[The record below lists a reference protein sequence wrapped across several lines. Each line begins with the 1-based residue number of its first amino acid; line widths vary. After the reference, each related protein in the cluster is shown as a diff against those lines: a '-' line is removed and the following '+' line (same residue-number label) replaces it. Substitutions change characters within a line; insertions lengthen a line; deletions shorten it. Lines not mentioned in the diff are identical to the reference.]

1 MAAAIDEMMQAPAV
15 AACHRKLDGL
25 DAEAVEAQE
34 KFKEEMSRANLAI
47 CLAALCGGL
56 LLAAGIA
63 AGAVARAGPYSWVG
77 WLPTVLGFAGG
88 LAGVLGAMWLFQA
101 RQGERLKRWMDRRAA
116 AESARRAM
124 YVEFAKAAPPA
135 GADPIDVALAKL
147 DWIVKSHVEDQRN
160 WYARRAG
167 EHRESA
173 ERSLSIG
180 SVAVGLGA
188 IASFAAGAAA
198 TANPIYAALGTFSVI
213 GAALATFATSREE
226 IHQDRRNAERYENA
240 RDALDDLLGKV
251 GDVRDTIRKGE
262 TDALLAFVDAVHEQL
277 LAEHRQWLQGQ
288 ELQDAVIGKL
298 DEALSKMRERAAD
311 REGPVST
318 VPAT

>member
-1 MAAAIDEMMQAPAV
+1 MAAAIEELMEVPAV
-15 AACHRKLDGL
+15 AACRRKFERL
-25 DAEAVEAQE
+25 DAEALESQA
-34 KFKEEMSRANLAI
+34 KFKEEMSRANMAI

-63 AGAVARAGPYSWVG
+63 AGAINGAGPYSWVG
-77 WLPTVLGFAGG
+77 WLPTLLGFAGG
-88 LAGVLGAMWLFQA
+88 LAGVLGAMWLFRA
-101 RQGERLKRWMDRRAA
+101 RQGERLKRWMNRRAA

-124 YVEFAKAAPPA
+124 HVELAKAAPPA
-135 GADPIDVALAKL
+135 GADPIDVALTKL
-147 DWIVKSHVEDQRN
+147 DHIVEKHVEDQRN
-160 WYARRAG
+160 WYERRARQ
-167 EHRESA
+167 HRESA

-198 TANPIYAALGTFSVI
+198 TANPIYAVLGTFSVI

-251 GDVRDTIRKGE
+251 GVVRDTIRKGE
-262 TDALLAFVDAVHEQL
+262 TGALVAFVDAVHEQL

-288 ELQDAVIGKL
+288 ERQEAVLGRL
-298 DEALSKMRERAAD
+298 DEALSKLRERPAERESPAPAA
-311 REGPVST
+311 PSN
-318 VPAT
+318 